1 MEVLRATNLTKIYGS
16 TIAVNKVSMTIN
28 EGDIYG
34 FVGENGAG
42 KTTFIRLIAGLAAK
56 NSGEFTLFE
65 GENHAIGALVE
76 TPSLYLYL
84 NAMDNLMAQGK
95 LLGITDK
102 EKHKEL
108 LRLVKLEYLIDSKKK
123 AKSFSLGMK
132 QRLGIAMCL
141 LANPKFLLL
150 DEPMNGL
157 DPEGVVLMRG
167 LIKSLSEQG
176 ITFLISSHML
186 GELSK
191 VATRYGFIHEGK
203 LIKEITREELEQSQK
218 GLLNVKVLDENVEK
232 LKMILTK
239 NNIKFDDE
247 DGIKIYDQSIE
258 NIVELLT
265 KNGITL
271 RGITEETS
279 NIEDYYLDLIGGFHE

>member
-16 TIAVNKVSMTIN
+16 TIAVNNVSMTIN

-42 KTTFIRLIAGLAAK
+42 KTTFIRLVAGLADK

-65 GENHAIGALVE
+65 GENHSIGALVE

-108 LRLVKLEYLIDSKKK
+108 FRLVKLEYLIDSKKK

-157 DPEGVVLMRG
+157 DPEGVVLMRD

-218 GLLNVKVLDENVEK
+218 GLLNVKVSEENVEK
-232 LKMILTK
+232 LKIVLTK

-247 DGIKIYDQSIE
+247 DGIKIYDQTIE
-258 NIVELLT
+258 DIVELLT

-271 RGITEETS
+271 KGITEETS
-279 NIEDYYLDLIGGFHE
+279 NIEDYYLDLIGGLHE

>member
-1 MEVLRATNLTKIYGS
+1 
-16 TIAVNKVSMTIN
+16 
-28 EGDIYG
+28 
-34 FVGENGAG
+34 
-42 KTTFIRLIAGLAAK
+42 
-56 NSGEFTLFE
+56 
-65 GENHAIGALVE
+65 
-76 TPSLYLYL
+76 
-84 NAMDNLMAQGK
+84 
-95 LLGITDK
+95 
-102 EKHKEL
+102 
-108 LRLVKLEYLIDSKKK
+108 
-123 AKSFSLGMK
+123 MK

-157 DPEGVVLMRG
+157 DPEGVVLMRD

-218 GLLNVKVLDENVEK
+218 GLLNVKVSEENVEK
-232 LKMILTK
+232 LKIVLTK

-247 DGIKIYDQSIE
+247 DGIKIYDQTIE
-258 NIVELLT
+258 DIVELLT

-271 RGITEETS
+271 KGITEETS
-279 NIEDYYLDLIGGFHE
+279 NIEDYYLDLIGGLHE

>member
-1 MEVLRATNLTKIYGS
+1 MEQDQKQLIKLAHTKMPFGKY
-16 TIAVNKVSMTIN
+16 
-28 EGDIYG
+28 EG
-34 FVGENGAG
+34 
-42 KTTFIRLIAGLAAK
+42 R
-56 NSGEFTLFE
+56 
-65 GENHAIGALVE
+65 
-76 TPSLYLYL
+76 
-84 NAMDNLMAQGK
+84 
-95 LLGITDK
+95 
-102 EKHKEL
+102 
-108 LRLVKLEYLIDSKKK
+108 YLIDSKKK

-157 DPEGVVLMRG
+157 DPEGVVLMRD

-218 GLLNVKVLDENVEK
+218 GLLNVKVSEENVEK
-232 LKMILTK
+232 LKIVLTK

-247 DGIKIYDQSIE
+247 DGIKIYDQTIE
-258 NIVELLT
+258 DIVELLT

-271 RGITEETS
+271 KGITEETS
-279 NIEDYYLDLIGGFHE
+279 NIEDYYLDLIGGLHE